1 MGLRDGRRRRWGS
14 GEGGGSSAWEP
25 DKGPEGSIPQ
35 ARPRIRKIHNIPS
48 FNLNHITEGCIQP
61 LLPRRCAQMAS
72 LQLYYCCNSDGHTVI
87 CMPGWA
93 GGRNEVPTTLHLF
106 YLSHQPSSLSQN
118 GPRTWL
124 FSNLLLVTTY
134 VGTSQ
139 QIVLLNQEEERSHGC
154 PNHPPAAV
162 PITATMGLRDGRRRH
177 PERNSVAHGRKS
189 IPIAQATLWRRLDEC
204 IFNQQEA
211 TYQTA

>member
-1 MGLRDGRRRRWGS
+1 MKSPSAACAKEARNKH
-14 GEGGGSSAWEP
+14 SSE
-25 DKGPEGSIPQ
+25 KGHDM
-35 ARPRIRKIHNIPS
+35 K
-48 FNLNHITEGCIQP
+48 
-61 LLPRRCAQMAS
+61 MATNTHRNFIS
-72 LQLYYCCNSDGHTVI
+72 
-87 CMPGWA
+87 
-93 GGRNEVPTTLHLF
+93 RNEVLTTLHLL

-189 IPIAQATLWRRLDEC
+189 IPIA
-204 IFNQQEA
+204 
-211 TYQTA
+211 

>member
-1 MGLRDGRRRRWGS
+1 M
-14 GEGGGSSAWEP
+14 
-25 DKGPEGSIPQ
+25 K
-35 ARPRIRKIHNIPS
+35 
-48 FNLNHITEGCIQP
+48 
-61 LLPRRCAQMAS
+61 MATKTYRNFIS
-72 LQLYYCCNSDGHTVI
+72 
-87 CMPGWA
+87 
-93 GGRNEVPTTLHLF
+93 RNEVLTTLHLL

-189 IPIAQATLWRRLDEC
+189 IPIAQATLWRRLDEY
-204 IFNQQEA
+204 IFKPARSNISDSV
-211 TYQTA
+211 TRRHWPTMLSL

>member
-1 MGLRDGRRRRWGS
+1 
-14 GEGGGSSAWEP
+14 
-25 DKGPEGSIPQ
+25 
-35 ARPRIRKIHNIPS
+35 
-48 FNLNHITEGCIQP
+48 
-61 LLPRRCAQMAS
+61 
-72 LQLYYCCNSDGHTVI
+72 
-87 CMPGWA
+87 MPGWA
-93 GGRNEVPTTLHLF
+93 GGRNEVLTTLHLL

-162 PITATMGLRDGRRRH
+162 PITATMGLRDGRRRRWGSGEGGGSSAWEPDKG
-177 PERNSVAHGRKS
+177 PEGS
-189 IPIAQATLWRRLDEC
+189 IPQARPRIRKIHNIPSFNLNHITEGCIQPLLLRRCAQMASLQL
-204 IFNQQEA
+204 
-211 TYQTA
+211 